1 MTVEVGLRERKKA
14 ATRAALSAAAMRLT
28 IEHGVEAVTAEAI
41 AAAADVSPRT
51 FHNYF
56 SCKEEA
62 IVSPLFE
69 RGREVGETLRARPAG
84 EPIWDALEQAV
95 MPFLLGSEVPLEGI
109 VALVRRLQASPA
121 LVAHELCGFADIER
135 ELVQV
140 IADRTGTEAERDLYP
155 HLLAATVGVAMRTAL
170 ELWAQCGIDAEP
182 ADLVREAFAQMR
194 AGLPAP
200 DRERSSP
207 D

>member
-1 MTVEVGLRERKKA
+1 M
-14 ATRAALSAAAMRLT
+14 
-28 IEHGVEAVTAEAI
+28 
-41 AAAADVSPRT
+41 
-51 FHNYF
+51 
-56 SCKEEA
+56 
-62 IVSPLFE
+62 
-69 RGREVGETLRARPAG
+69 
-84 EPIWDALEQAV
+84 
-95 MPFLLGSEVPLEGI
+95 
-109 VALVRRLQASPA
+109 
-121 LVAHELCGFADIER
+121 CGFADIER

-140 IADRTGTEAERDLYP
+140 IADRTGTEAQRDLYP